1 MKSFLKKN
9 KDPNLRAGEKMKNE
23 TEIRAKIKEL
33 MYASSEL
40 GEKLHM
46 SAKTYNTALRKVV
59 TLEKE
64 LLTMLGGDEQ

>member
-1 MKSFLKKN
+1 
-9 KDPNLRAGEKMKNE
+9 MKNE